1 MMHSNIGA
9 GVGVLLFTLRQAR
22 RKLVDEIVQEN
33 NRIVVDIM
41 VEKAAQPIA
50 PKKPSSSVE
59 SVSGSDYLSWSMISS
74 IRVSSSPEPE
84 PVTQPSQT

>member
-41 VEKAAQPIA
+41 VDKSSQLVAPP

-74 IRVSSSPEPE
+74 IRAAGSPE
-84 PVTQPSQT
+84 PVTATQP